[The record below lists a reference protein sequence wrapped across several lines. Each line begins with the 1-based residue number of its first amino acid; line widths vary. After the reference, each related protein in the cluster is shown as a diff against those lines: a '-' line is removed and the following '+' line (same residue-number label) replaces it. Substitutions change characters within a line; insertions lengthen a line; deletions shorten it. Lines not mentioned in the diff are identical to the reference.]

1 MTDTSL
7 GDDVVAS
14 DLFFSLS
21 AILIV
26 VLCLMSQTLQAVVAD
41 PLPDET
47 ALARATTEAGQ
58 WLVLARSDGVTLSAP
73 DGAVLRMGL
82 GEILSPLVTDWAR
95 AARSELWLVIATDAR
110 DSAFLLDTAL
120 ARAGV
125 AEVRRV
131 RLDRPC
137 PAPRLLPDG
146 LTCDG

>member
-1 MTDTSL
+1 MSEAGL

-26 VLCLMSQTLQAVVAD
+26 VLCLLSQTLRAVVAD
-41 PLPDET
+41 PLPADT
-47 ALARATTEAGQ
+47 ALSQATAEAGQ
-58 WLVLARSDGVTLSAP
+58 WLVLARRDGVTLSAP
-73 DGAVLRMGL
+73 DGAVRRMGVA
-82 GEILSPLVTDWAR
+82 EILSPPFTDWAR
-95 AARSELWLVIATDAR
+95 AAGPGLWLVIAQDAR

-125 AEVRRV
+125 AELRRV

-137 PAPRLLPDG
+137 RTPRLLAKG
-146 LTCDG
+146 LACDG